1 MLYQASLSQE
11 LKEVVYNIT
20 YIYTHS
26 ISMYFSSF
34 SSEEQMSLSLS
45 LEASGLTSA
54 FIEDMVF
61 RMYLDTL
68 KGPTI

>member
-1 MLYQASLSQE
+1 
-11 LKEVVYNIT
+11 
-20 YIYTHS
+20 
-26 ISMYFSSF
+26 MYFSSF